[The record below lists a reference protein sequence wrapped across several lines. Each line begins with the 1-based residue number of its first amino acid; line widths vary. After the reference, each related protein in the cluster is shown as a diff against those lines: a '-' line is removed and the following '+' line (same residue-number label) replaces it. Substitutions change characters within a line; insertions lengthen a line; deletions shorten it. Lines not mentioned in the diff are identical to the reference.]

1 MISGVSADYT
11 SNHFRGCCS
20 ISAAAASAAQTRVSA
35 FREKVRSSER
45 RRYVSEKV
53 RSSERRRYVSLVGG
67 AGDHVDPTRTTEGL
81 PTGSEVARTKQNS
94 ERLPSATVS
103 ERLIAID
110 TGENRKDE
118 TSDTEQL
125 ALYRSLFTFSGR
137 YRLFVCR
144 RALPVLAPL
153 RHADGH

>member
-35 FREKVRSSER
+35 FR
-45 RRYVSEKV
+45 EKV

-144 RALPVLAPL
+144 RALPVLARNGP
-153 RHADGH
+153 AGPT

>member
-1 MISGVSADYT
+1 LLLDLSSCR
-11 SNHFRGCCS
+11 FGCPN
-20 ISAAAASAAQTRVSA
+20 ARVAA
-35 FREKVRSSER
+35 FREKVRI
-45 RRYVSEKV
+45 
-53 RSSERRRYVSLVGG
+53 SERRRYVSLVGG

-81 PTGSEVARTKQNS
+81 PTGSEVALTKQNS

-110 TGENRKDE
+110 TGENRKGE

-144 RALPVLAPL
+144 RALPVLA
-153 RHADGH
+153 RFGRGRAD